1 MRVHKHGRSL
11 TDGTHRTT
19 GLEEVAFTEPVPWV
33 DLCCYS
39 IYGVDRCRWSVRV
52 QWTLQGGRQVQV
64 PPMVGLSFVGAV
76 ELVTEVN
83 KGRQGLSFPI
93 SDVYPERLRGGRGY
107 FRRTKLMI
115 IFQMYLGFCRTLG
128 ELPSW
133 QPDAYIYIYIYTY
146 IYIHVPVYLVSVH
159 IGYCRPWQLTGTLV
173 IINAP
178 NAPRHSPFVSGK
190 KERKKGISNSNV
202 SQK

>member
-133 QPDAYIYIYIYTY
+133 QPDAYIYIH
-146 IYIHVPVYLVSVH
+146 IYIHIHTCTCLSRV
-159 IGYCRPWQLTGTLV
+159 RPHWVLSPLTAYRYFSYNKCSKRSKTFS
-173 IINAP
+173 IRERQERKEK
-178 NAPRHSPFVSGK
+178 RHS
-190 KERKKGISNSNV
+190 
-202 SQK
+202 